1 MATMVELD
9 LASIQEQRERRKAR
23 QDRAKA
29 SQKARAAR
37 PQPEPLPE
45 ALEDRKVAR
54 AERANRMPEVKAAR
68 FEQATARI
76 SRAERIRRLE
86 ADVKR
91 LEAAASKR

>member
-1 MATMVELD
+1 MATMVDLD
-9 LASIQEQRERRKAR
+9 LAEIRAQQERRRAR

-45 ALEDRKVAR
+45 GLEFRKVAR
-54 AERANRMPEVKAAR
+54 AERAARTPDVRAAR

-86 ADVKR
+86 AEVMSLK
-91 LEAAASKR
+91 AAAAKK

>member
-9 LASIQEQRERRKAR
+9 LQQIQEQRQRRKDR
-23 QDRAKA
+23 EDRAKTA
-29 SQKARAAR
+29 QRHRAGR

-45 ALEDRKVAR
+45 ALEDRKMAR
-54 AERANRMPEVKAAR
+54 AERAARTPDVRAAR